1 MFSSLARQ
9 AVRQSS
15 KRVIP
20 LAGNAVNSATAP
32 VAARAFATGSFPA
45 PKLFDYETVT
55 ANLTVA
61 DAIESVEAAFGALA
75 QGKVDVPMPMHI
87 GIDESAVAGPGDC
100 HIKGGYVSGTPT
112 FTVKLACVSFYKNA
126 ELGLPPGSGI
136 FIVVNAVTGAPLG
149 VFQENRFMTDL
160 RTGAAGAVSM
170 KHCSLPSQD
179 VVGFIGCGAI
189 ARNMARAAAA
199 VRPIQGIAFGLAG
212 AEEFAAE
219 MEAELGM
226 PFTVASSAK
235 ELCAKADVIFTQTP
249 GSSPVL
255 ELEWLTNPNGVT
267 IIASGSDQPTKQ
279 EIPNDVLKASKYISD
294 LTKQT
299 SKVGELRGAIQA
311 GVMTESDVYAELG
324 DIVNG
329 TKPGREGNEIIV
341 VDLTGTG
348 AQDAAIGQVAWD
360 KLSTL

>member
-1 MFSSLARQ
+1 MLSSLARH
-9 AVRQSS
+9 AIRRTTVS
-15 KRVIP
+15 
-20 LAGNAVNSATAP
+20 
-32 VAARAFATGSFPA
+32 TGSSVTARLFSGFPA

-55 ANLTVA
+55 SSLSVT
-61 DAIESVEAAFGALA
+61 DAIESVEEAFSALA
-75 QGKVDVPMPMHI
+75 KGKVDVPMPMHI
-87 GIDESAVAGPGDC
+87 GIEESAVAGPGDC

-126 ELGLPPGSGI
+126 ERGLPPGSGI

-149 VFQENRFMTDL
+149 VFQENRYMTDL

-170 KHCSLPSQD
+170 KHCSTPEQD
-179 VVGFIGCGAI
+179 IVGFIGAGAI
-189 ARNMARAAAA
+189 ARNMARAASA
-199 VRPIQGIAFGLAG
+199 VRPFKGIVFALAG
-212 AEEFAAE
+212 AEDFAKE
-219 MEAELGM
+219 MESELGM
-226 PFTVASSAK
+226 PFTVASSAE
-235 ELCAKADVIFTQTP
+235 ELCGESDVIFTQTTG
-249 GSSPVL
+249 GSTVL
-255 ELEWLTNPNGVT
+255 EKDWLKSSGVT

-279 EIPNDVLKASKYISD
+279 EIPNDVLSAGKYISD

-311 GVMTESDVYAELG
+311 GVMTEGDVYAELG
-324 DIVNG
+324 EIVNG

-360 KLSTL
+360 KLGGSA

>member
-1 MFSSLARQ
+1 MLS
-9 AVRQSS
+9 
-15 KRVIP
+15 RVIRQ
-20 LAGNAVNSATAP
+20 T
-32 VAARAFATGSFPA
+32 AARTAKTGIRSLSGFP
-45 PKLFDYETVT
+45 PPRLFDYETVT
-55 ANLTVA
+55 KNLTVG
-61 DAIESVEAAFGALA
+61 DAITSVEDAFAALA

-87 GIDESAVAGPGDC
+87 GINESSVAGPGDC
-100 HIKGGYVSGTPT
+100 HIKGGYVDGTPT

-126 ELGLPPGSGI
+126 EKGLPAGSGI

-160 RTGAAGAVSM
+160 RTGAAGAVAM
-170 KHCSLPSQD
+170 KHCSTPEQD
-179 VVGFIGCGAI
+179 TVGFIGTGAI

-199 VRPIQGIAFGLAG
+199 VRPFEGIAYALDAQM
-212 AEEFAAE
+212 AEDFAKE
-219 MEAELGM
+219 MSKELGM

-235 ELCAKADVIFTQTP
+235 SLCNDSDVIFTQTP
-249 GSSPVL
+249 GGSTVL
-255 ELEWLTNPNGVT
+255 EKEWLKESGVT

-279 EIPNDVLKASKYISD
+279 EIPNDVLVASKYISD

-299 SKVGELRGAIQA
+299 SKVGELRGALQA

-324 DIVNG
+324 AIVNG
-329 TKPGREGNEIIV
+329 DKPGREGNEIIV

-360 KLSTL
+360 KLSQM